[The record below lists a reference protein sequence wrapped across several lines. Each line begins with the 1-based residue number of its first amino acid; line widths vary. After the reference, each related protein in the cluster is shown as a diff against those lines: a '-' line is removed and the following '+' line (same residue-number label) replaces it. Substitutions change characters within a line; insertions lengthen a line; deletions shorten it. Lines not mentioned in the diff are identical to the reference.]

1 MTIFFAGTEK
11 DTIKGG
17 AAVSTD
23 SLFYDI
29 LYSRAAVQVTNS
41 SPGGFTCKNEV
52 IDDFWVGY
60 TMSVSSSN
68 TSLLSG
74 TAIRF
79 LDIHNE
85 TALIVEVNGG
95 DAVATLYNSLGGTS
109 TSTEFSWV
117 GNNVITRYDFHLYN
131 SPTNSIIDCY
141 INDTLVASGSI
152 LGTHRPI
159 KFVEIHGPSNNG
171 DAYVSEVISA
181 DEDIIGWRVKTLPPI
196 GDGSNIAWTGDYTNI
211 AEVDDN
217 FKVIGS
223 NILGATETFLHDA
236 ISGKTGVRAVIIGA
250 AITAGFPDV
259 IHTILG
265 SLHNGFVFPLSRG
278 FDQNMSIFEINPA
291 TNLEYTAEELNAME
305 FGFVNSR
312 L

>member
-1 MTIFFAGTEK
+1 MAIFFAGTER
-11 DTIKGG
+11 DVIKGG
-17 AAVSTD
+17 ASVSTD
-23 SLFYDI
+23 SLFYDV
-29 LYSRAAVQVTNS
+29 LYSRSAVQVTNNA
-41 SPGGFTCKNEV
+41 PAGFTCKNEV

-60 TMSVSSSN
+60 TMCVSAGN
-68 TSLLSG
+68 NSLLSG

-79 LDIHNE
+79 LDVYNE

-95 DAVATLYNSLGGTS
+95 AAVATLYNNVGETATS
-109 TSTEFSWV
+109 TDFSWV

-131 SPTNSIIDCY
+131 TPTNSIIDCY
-141 INDTLVASGSI
+141 INDTVVASGSI
-152 LGTHRPI
+152 AGAHRPI
-159 KFVEIHGPSNNG
+159 KFIEIHGPSNNG

-181 DEDIIGWRVKTLPPI
+181 DEDIIGWRVKTLPPT
-196 GDGSNIAWTGDYTNI
+196 GDGSNIAWTGDYTDI
-211 AEVDDN
+211 AEVGDN

-259 IHTILG
+259 IHTLLG
-265 SLHNGFVFPLSRG
+265 SLHNSFVFPLTRG
-278 FDQNMSIFEINPA
+278 FDQNMSIFEINPE
-291 TNLEYTAEELNAME
+291 TNLEYTAEELNAIE